1 MKILLCNKSYPDAA
15 KFLQTMIPA
24 AEVISCAPEEVAN
37 HLNGIDVV
45 VPSVAKID
53 DAIISAGTFGL
64 IQQLGVGVDSVDID
78 SATRAGV
85 WVANVPAAGSG
96 NGESVAELAIM
107 QMMMLARN
115 VDMARKNLK
124 DGTFFKPQ
132 GMALWNKTACI
143 VGLGD
148 IGKLLA
154 CRLKSFG
161 MRLLAVRNHPEH
173 GAAPE
178 CGIEKVFGT
187 NELSEALKEADFVI
201 LAIPE
206 NKSTHHM
213 FNKERLAQ
221 MKAGSFLINVG
232 RGPVVDTV
240 ALEEALRSGHIAG
253 AGLDVFENE
262 PENPGLEIFKQNVV
276 ATPHIGG
283 NTDESVKGVIK
294 AIAKNLT
301 LYMQNEEPLNL
312 LNKPS
317 KVRKSLKVK

>member
-15 KFLQTMIPA
+15 KILNKLVPGV
-24 AEVISCAPEEVAN
+24 EVFSCAPEDVAN
-37 HLNGIDVV
+37 HLEGIDVV

-53 DAIISAGTFGL
+53 ADIISAGTFGL
-64 IQQLGVGVDSVDID
+64 IQQLGVGVDSVDIEN
-78 SATRAGV
+78 ATRAGV

-115 VDMARKNLK
+115 VDLARKNLHE
-124 DGTFFKPQ
+124 GVFFKPQ

-154 CRLKSFG
+154 VRLKAFG

-173 GAAPE
+173 GAPAE

-187 NELSEALKEADFVI
+187 NELAEALKEADFVI

-206 NKSTHHM
+206 SKSTHHM

-221 MKAGSFLINVG
+221 MKAGAFLINVG
-232 RGPVVDTV
+232 RGPVVDTN
-240 ALEEALRSGHIAG
+240 ALEEALKDGHIAG
-253 AGLDVFENE
+253 AGLDVFEKE
-262 PENPGLEIFKQNVV
+262 PENPKLDLFKQNVV

-301 LYMQNEEPLNL
+301 LYRQNEEPLNL
-312 LNKPS
+312 LNSPS
-317 KVRKSLKVK
+317 KVRKSLQVK

>member
-15 KFLQTMIPA
+15 KILNKLVPGV
-24 AEVISCAPEEVAN
+24 EVISCAPEDVAN
-37 HLNGIDVV
+37 HLEGIDVV

-53 DAIISAGTFGL
+53 AAIISAGSFGL
-64 IQQLGVGVDSVDID
+64 IQQLGVGVDSVDIE
-78 SATRAGV
+78 SATKSGV

-115 VDMARKNLK
+115 VDLARKNLHE
-124 DGTFFKPQ
+124 GVFFKPQ

-154 CRLKSFG
+154 MRLKAFG
-161 MRLLAVRNHPEH
+161 MKLSAVRNHPEH
-173 GAAPE
+173 GAPAD
-178 CGIEKVFGT
+178 CGVEKVFGT
-187 NELSEALKEADFVI
+187 NELGEALKDADFVI

-206 NKSTHHM
+206 SKSTHHM

-221 MKAGSFLINVG
+221 MKTGAFLINVG
-232 RGPVVDTV
+232 RGAVVDTE
-240 ALEEALRSGHIAG
+240 ALEEALENGHIAG
-253 AGLDVFENE
+253 AGLDVFEKE
-262 PENPGLEIFKQNVV
+262 PENPNLDLFKRNVV

-301 LYMQNEEPLNL
+301 LYRQNEEPLNL
-312 LNKPS
+312 LNSPA
-317 KVRKSLKVK
+317 KVRKSMQVK